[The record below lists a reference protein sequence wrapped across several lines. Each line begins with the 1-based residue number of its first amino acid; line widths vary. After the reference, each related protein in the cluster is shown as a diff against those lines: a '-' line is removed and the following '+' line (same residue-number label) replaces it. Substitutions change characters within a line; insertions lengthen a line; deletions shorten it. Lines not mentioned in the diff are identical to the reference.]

1 MKNYS
6 LTFLVPLVLLVSNVS
21 IGQQIDTSILSQL
34 SPAEIEK
41 AKEAYAG
48 FNSTDTEV
56 EEMPILIESSQK
68 ISIEDSNISYGEKFG
83 YDFFSTMPTSTTAV
97 GDLPLP
103 NDYKISIRDQFTV
116 ILSGSKEAIF
126 DLNVKMDGTI
136 LFPEIGSISVV
147 GETLGQVKEKLL
159 NLIDQTYIGVRIDL
173 SLKNLSAKK
182 ITIVGAVKT
191 PGTYLVNPFS
201 TISSALAYSGG
212 ISKIGTLRNI
222 KLLRNDGSTFNFDL
236 YKLLIN
242 GDRSDDITIEAGDVI
257 LIDAAEQFINLSGEV
272 RRPAIYEVMKNE
284 TLSDLVRFGLGY
296 SPVANKTNIDL
307 RILDIESSSFQNI
320 TVSDSSLSLEDVV
333 SVSINK
339 YVNKDV
345 AGIRVSGA
353 IKEPGAYDLNEN
365 ENLED
370 LINNLD
376 FIDVYP
382 WLAVLE
388 QFDDNNLLKTITLFN
403 LNDPSSYSSIK
414 LLPNSKVFFADIDS
428 RDFAVETYTKEIID
442 EYSLTL
448 THKAKSF
455 KLPVYGKFS
464 VKSFV
469 DLLGLDMTDVEISA
483 TYISPLENIV
493 MQEDYKKM
501 NFTAKRFN
509 RVSFRSPIND
519 LITVS
524 IGGAIDYPGTYTLQP
539 DTTIQDLYKLVGN
552 FKNEAF
558 LDGIVFTRKSVRK
571 RQLEAIEK
579 TKQELNKVI
588 LSSIQEEENEVN
600 IETIR
605 SLSESIEPD
614 NLGRVAGN
622 FSPNSLS
629 AKETILF
636 DGDSIFVPKNPNVI
650 NVLGEVLNPTTFEYS
665 KNISVRSSILNAGG
679 FNDYANKDKVYVIRA
694 NGFIEVNARN
704 IFIKNIQLE
713 PGDTI
718 VVPRLMFTQD
728 PLNEI
733 LVPITSFLSNLAFSA
748 AALDNLQNN

>member
-1 MKNYS
+1 M
-6 LTFLVPLVLLVSNVS
+6 
-21 IGQQIDTSILSQL
+21 
-34 SPAEIEK
+34 
-41 AKEAYAG
+41 
-48 FNSTDTEV
+48 
-56 EEMPILIESSQK
+56 
-68 ISIEDSNISYGEKFG
+68 
-83 YDFFSTMPTSTTAV
+83 
-97 GDLPLP
+97 
-103 NDYKISIRDQFTV
+103 
-116 ILSGSKEAIF
+116 
-126 DLNVKMDGTI
+126 
-136 LFPEIGSISVV
+136 
-147 GETLGQVKEKLL
+147 
-159 NLIDQTYIGVRIDL
+159 
-173 SLKNLSAKK
+173 
-182 ITIVGAVKT
+182 
-191 PGTYLVNPFS
+191 
-201 TISSALAYSGG
+201 
-212 ISKIGTLRNI
+212 
-222 KLLRNDGSTFNFDL
+222 
-236 YKLLIN
+236 
-242 GDRSDDITIEAGDVI
+242 
-257 LIDAAEQFINLSGEV
+257 
-272 RRPAIYEVMKNE
+272 
-284 TLSDLVRFGLGY
+284 
-296 SPVANKTNIDL
+296 
-307 RILDIESSSFQNI
+307 
-320 TVSDSSLSLEDVV
+320 
-333 SVSINK
+333 
-339 YVNKDV
+339 
-345 AGIRVSGA
+345 
-353 IKEPGAYDLNEN
+353 
-365 ENLED
+365 
-370 LINNLD
+370 
-376 FIDVYP
+376 
-382 WLAVLE
+382 
-388 QFDDNNLLKTITLFN
+388 
-403 LNDPSSYSSIK
+403 
-414 LLPNSKVFFADIDS
+414 
-428 RDFAVETYTKEIID
+428 
-442 EYSLTL
+442 
-448 THKAKSF
+448 
-455 KLPVYGKFS
+455 PVYGKFS

-524 IGGAIDYPGTYTLQP
+524 ISGAIDYPGTYTLQP

-579 TKQELNKVI
+579 TKLELNKVI

-600 IETIR
+600 IDTIR

-650 NVLGEVLNPTTFEYS
+650 NVLGEVLNPSTFEYS